1 MSRGIFL
8 VTSLLSGLGLHAASA
23 PVLAVDASAARHPI
37 SPYIYGINEWPS
49 YNSSTHVWTDSG
61 MSEAMRVGVRRWG
74 GDTATSYN
82 WQLDIQ
88 NLDSDWYFTTYVV
101 GDGVNSTFDVYHEG
115 DLKTGTLSLGT
126 VPVMDWTPKL
136 IPGKPLV
143 FNVPL
148 SCSYSVAKYG
158 AQKQTDPYDPDC
170 GMGVLTNGNKI
181 ANDPNDTYR
190 PMDPSFAGQWVTS
203 IRNKYGAANLGGVQV
218 WDLDN
223 EPEWWDSTHADI
235 YSNAATY
242 DDMMNRNIATA
253 LAVKAA
259 DPTALV
265 SGPVEAGWPGMLFSK
280 KDFESGWNTGPHYQ
294 YWANPIDQKA
304 HGGVPWLQYYL
315 QQMQKAG
322 QTSGQRLLDYLD
334 VHAYIRPDGLTESAG
349 NVAMETLR
357 TTSTRAFWDPTYIVP
372 IATMPASG
380 DPCDNYDAICDATG
394 TQVAPQLI
402 RNMSQWVDQ
411 NYPGTKLAITEY
423 NWGALDSITGA
434 VAQADILGIFGREG
448 LDLGTIWP
456 SFTLT
461 PSYPG
466 SFAFRIFLNYDGN
479 GSQFGE
485 TSVSATTDNAD
496 VLSIFAAQ
504 RHDSALTVLVLNKTN
519 GAITDSISL
528 ADFIPAA
535 TAQVWQYGQNNL
547 NAIVRQTPD
556 LNVTG
561 NSVSATFP
569 AYSMTLLVIPQAQS
583 SMTVPQPVI
592 NAVTNAASGDSA
604 AVSPGEI
611 VALWGQGMGPATG
624 ANLQLDS
631 NGKLATSLGGAEVFF
646 NGNPAPL
653 TYVAGGQVNAIVP
666 YEVAQAQTANVV
678 VVYQGN
684 ASAPLQIAISAVKP
698 GIFTLNYSGG
708 GQGAIRNLDYSVN
721 GPANPAQRGQYVFI
735 FGTGEG
741 ATTPPGVDGRPSST
755 SGSPL
760 PSVAASCS
768 ATIGGQ
774 PATIN
779 YCGEAPNL
787 TAGLVQVNALVPE
800 SVTPGNAVPV
810 TITVGGVTSQAGVT
824 LAVK

>member
-23 PVLAVDASAARHPI
+23 PVLSVDATVSRHPI
-37 SPYIYGINEWPS
+37 SPYIYGFNEWPS
-49 YNSSTHVWTDSG
+49 YNSSTHTWTDKG
-61 MSEAMRVGVRRWG
+61 MSEAMRVGARRWG

-88 NLDSDWYFTTYVV
+88 NLDDDWYFTTYVV
-101 GDGVNSTFDVYHEG
+101 GDGVNSTFDVFHEG
-115 DLKTGTLSLGT
+115 NLKTGTLSLGT
-126 VPVMDWTPKL
+126 VPVLDWTPKL
-136 IPGKPLV
+136 IPSQPLV
-143 FNVPL
+143 FNAPL
-148 SCSYSVAKYG
+148 SCSFAVAKYG

-294 YWANPIDQKA
+294 YWANPIDQKT

-322 QTSGQRLLDYLD
+322 QTGGQRLLDYLD

-357 TTSTRAFWDPTYIVP
+357 TTSTRAFWDPNYIVP

-402 RNMSQWVDQ
+402 RNMSQWVNQ

-434 VAQADILGIFGREG
+434 VAQADILGIFGRG
-448 LDLGTIWP
+448 PGPVPRLQ
-456 SFTLT
+456 LT

-466 SFAFRIFLNYDGN
+466 AFAFKIFLNYDGN
-479 GSQFGE
+479 GSQFGG

-504 RHDSALTVLVLNKTN
+504 RYDSALTILVLNKTT
-519 GAITDSISL
+519 GDIADSIGL
-528 ADFIPAA
+528 ADFVPAG
-535 TAQVWQYGQNNL
+535 TAQVWQYSQNNL
-547 NAIVRQTPD
+547 KAIVRQTPD
-556 LNVTG
+556 LNVAG
-561 NSVSATFP
+561 NSVSTTFP
-569 AYSMTLLVIPQAQS
+569 AYSMTLLVIPQKQS
-583 SMTVPQPVI
+583 AMSVPQPAI
-592 NAVTNAASGDSA
+592 STVTSAASYDSTG
-604 AVSPGEI
+604 VSPGEI
-611 VALWGQGMGPATG
+611 VAIFGQGLGPATG
-624 ANLQLDS
+624 VNLQLDS
-631 NGKLATSLGGAEVFF
+631 NGLLTTSLGGTQVFV
-646 NGNPAPL
+646 NGNAAPL
-653 TYVAGGQVNAIVP
+653 VYASNGQVNAIVP

-678 VVYQGN
+678 VVYRGN
-684 ASAPLQIAISAVKP
+684 ASAASPIAVSAVKP
-698 GIFTLNYSGG
+698 GIFTGSSSGH
-708 GQGAIRNLDYSVN
+708 GQGAILNQDYGVN
-721 GPANPAQRGQYVFI
+721 GPASPAQRGQYVI
-735 FGTGEG
+735 IYGTGEG
-741 ATTPPGVDGRPSST
+741 VTTPPGMDGRVSSAGGT
-755 SGSPL
+755 PL
-760 PSVAASCS
+760 PNVAASCS
-768 ATIGGQ
+768 VTIGGE
-774 PATIN
+774 PATVY
-779 YCGEAPNL
+779 YCGEAGNL
-787 TAGLVQVNALVPE
+787 TSGVVQLNVLVPE
-800 SVTPGNAVPV
+800 SVVPGSAVPV
-810 TITVGGVTSQAGVT
+810 TITVGGVASQAGVT